1 MTVSV
6 PDFHVI
12 IIGAGASPHV
22 ILIPILNAP
31 PGATGLLLA
40 QGLKEAG
47 IPYTIYEQQDEE
59 TYARRAGQWTMAV
72 HSALPYLESIL
83 PPVLRAKL
91 NSATTN
97 PWSEP
102 DPAIAAA
109 IPFVN
114 GATGE
119 LMAKIP
125 MPSPKR
131 LIRGKLR
138 DLLRTGVDV
147 RFGMRLTD
155 IRVEDDGVVA
165 IFNGEEVKGSVLVGA
180 DGRRFSSFLSVDADG
195 GRCQARSVVRGQL
208 VDAQAAAL
216 QKPNIMVLIAFPT
229 FPREQALFIRA
240 KSHPIVQLA
249 PHPHQKTSIF
259 SNVANVVDPDR
270 PETWVFHY
278 CLSIWTAEDHPENNE
293 ARQALFKYYM
303 SQYCE
308 PYKSAG
314 EWLSQDTPI
323 LAEKFLYWKNITRW
337 NNFGGKVTLA
347 GDAAHPMVPFTAQG
361 LNTALEDVK
370 RFLDAIVKV
379 VYHGADLQTE
389 IDAYDESAYTRGK
402 RDIDLSAEQMYAY
415 HHWEE
420 IMTSPLMKGGYGAP
434 SNSSA
439 IN

>member
-1 MTVSV
+1 MTVTV
-6 PDFHVI
+6 PEFHVI
-12 IIGAGASPHV
+12 IIGA
-22 ILIPILNAP
+22 
-31 PGATGLLLA
+31 GATGLLLA
-40 QGLKEAG
+40 QGLKNSG
-47 IPYTIYEQQDEE
+47 IAYTIYEQQDEE

-91 NSATTN
+91 NSTTTN

-131 LIRGKLR
+131 VIRGKLR
-138 DLLRTGVDV
+138 DLLRTGVEV

-165 IFNGEEVKGSVLVGA
+165 VFNGEVVKGSVLVGA
-180 DGRRFSSFLSVDADG
+180 DGS
-195 GRCQARSVVRGQL
+195 RSVVRGQL
-208 VDAQAAAL
+208 VDAEVAAL
-216 QKPNIMVLIAFPT
+216 QKPNIMVLNAFPT
-229 FPREQALFIRA
+229 FTREQALFIHA

-259 SNVANVVDPDR
+259 SNGTSSFPAKSATDKLVANVVDPAR

-278 CLSIWTAEDHPENNE
+278 CLSIWTAEEPPENVE
-293 ARQALFKYYM
+293 ARRALFKHYM
-303 SQYCE
+303 GQYCE

-314 EWLSQDTPI
+314 EWLNQDTPI
-323 LAEKFLYWKNITRW
+323 LAEKFHYWKNITRW
-337 NNFGGKVTLA
+337 DNFGGKVTLA

-370 RFLDAIVKV
+370 HFLDAIVKV

-389 IDAYDESAYTRGK
+389 MDAYDESAYTRGK
-402 RDIDLSAEQMYAY
+402 RDIDLSTEQMYAY

-420 IMTSPLMKGGYGAP
+420 IMTSPLMKGGYGAQAIVPP
-434 SNSSA
+434 S

>member
-1 MTVSV
+1 MTVPV

-12 IIGAGASPHV
+12 IIGA
-22 ILIPILNAP
+22 
-31 PGATGLLLA
+31 GATGLLLA

-47 IPYTIYEQQDEE
+47 IAYTIYEQQDEE

-83 PPVLRAKL
+83 PPVLRANL
-91 NSATTN
+91 NSTSTN

-138 DLLRTGVDV
+138 DLLRTGVEV

-180 DGRRFSSFLSVDADG
+180 DGP
-195 GRCQARSVVRGQL
+195 RSVAREQL
-208 VDAQAAAL
+208 VDAEAAAL
-216 QKPNIMVLIAFPT
+216 QKPNIMVLIAFTT
-229 FPREQALFIRA
+229 FTREQALFIHA

-293 ARQALFKYYM
+293 ARQILFKYYM

-323 LAEKFLYWKNITRW
+323 LAEKFHYWKNITRW

-347 GDAAHPMVPFTAQG
+347 GDAAHPMLPFTAQG

-370 RFLDAIVKV
+370 RLLDAIVKV

-420 IMTSPLMKGGYGAP
+420 IMSSPLMKGGYGAP

>member
-1 MTVSV
+1 MTV
-6 PDFHVI
+6 PDPNFHVI
-12 IIGAGASPHV
+12 IIGA
-22 ILIPILNAP
+22 
-31 PGATGLLLA
+31 GATGLLLA
-40 QGLKEAG
+40 QGLKTAG
-47 IPYTIYEQQDEE
+47 IGYTVYEQHEEE
-59 TYARRAGQWTMAV
+59 TYTRRAGQWTMAL

-83 PPVLRAKL
+83 PPALRAKL

-131 LIRGKLR
+131 VIRGKLR
-138 DLLRTGVDV
+138 DLLRTGVEV
-147 RFGMRLTD
+147 RFGMGLTG

-165 IFNGEEVKGSVLVGA
+165 VFDGEEVRGSVLVGA
-180 DGRRFSSFLSVDADG
+180 DGV
-195 GRCQARSVVRGQL
+195 RSVVREQL
-208 VDAQAAAL
+208 VDAKVAAL
-216 QKPNIMVLIAFPT
+216 QKPNIMALIAFPT
-229 FPREQALFIRA
+229 FTREQALFIHG

-259 SNVANVVDPDR
+259 SNVANVVDPVR

-278 CLSIWTAEDHPENNE
+278 CLSIWTAEDPPENAE
-293 ARQALFKYYM
+293 ARRALFKHHM

-314 EWLSQDTPI
+314 EWLSQATPI
-323 LAEKFLYWKNITRW
+323 LAEKFHYWKNITRW
-337 NNFGGKVTLA
+337 NNFGGKVSLA

-379 VYHGADLQTE
+379 VYHGADLKKE
-389 IDAYDESAYTRGK
+389 MDAYDESAYTRGK
-402 RDIDLSAEQMYAY
+402 QDINLSVEQMYAY

-420 IMTSPLMKGGYGAP
+420 IMTSPLMKGGYGTLI
-434 SNSSA
+434 NGSA

>member
-1 MTVSV
+1 MTVPV

-12 IIGAGASPHV
+12 IVGA
-22 ILIPILNAP
+22 
-31 PGATGLLLA
+31 GATGLLIA
-40 QGLKEAG
+40 QGLQEAG
-47 IPYTIYEQQDEE
+47 IAYTIYEQHDEE
-59 TYARRAGQWTMAV
+59 TYARRAGQWTMAL
-72 HSALPYLESIL
+72 HSARPYLESIL
-83 PPVLRAKL
+83 PPVLRVQL
-91 NSATTN
+91 NSVTTN

-138 DLLRTGVDV
+138 ELLRTGVEV

-155 IRVEDDGVVA
+155 VRVEDDGVVA
-165 IFNGEEVKGSVLVGA
+165 VFDEEVVRGSVLVGA
-180 DGRRFSSFLSVDADG
+180 DGP
-195 GRCQARSVVRGQL
+195 RSVVRGRL
-208 VDAQAAAL
+208 VDAEAAAL
-216 QKPNIMVLIAFPT
+216 QKPNIMVFNAFPT
-229 FPREQALFIRA
+229 FPREQALFIHA

-249 PHPHQKTSIF
+249 PHPHQQTSLF
-259 SNVANVVDPDR
+259 SNGMCSFPAESETDKLVANVVDPAR

-278 CLSIWTAEDHPENNE
+278 CLSIWTAEDAPENAE
-293 ARQALFKYYM
+293 ARRALFKHYI
-303 SQYCE
+303 SRYCE

-323 LAEKFLYWKNITRW
+323 LAEKFHYWKNITRW

-347 GDAAHPMVPFTAQG
+347 GDAAHPMLPFTAQG
-361 LNTALEDVK
+361 LNTAFEDVK

-379 VYHGADLQTE
+379 VHHGADLQTE
-389 IDAYDESAYTRGK
+389 MDGYDESAYTRGK
-402 RDIDLSAEQMYAY
+402 RDIDLSAKQMYAY

-420 IMTSPLMKGGYGAP
+420 IMTSPLMKGGYGTS

-439 IN
+439 TN